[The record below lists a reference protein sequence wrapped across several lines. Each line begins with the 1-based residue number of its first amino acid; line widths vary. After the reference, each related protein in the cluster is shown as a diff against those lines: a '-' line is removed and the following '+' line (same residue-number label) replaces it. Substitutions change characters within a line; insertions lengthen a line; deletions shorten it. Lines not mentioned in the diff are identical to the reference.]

1 MFIIFKRTHLPLELI
16 KQISTTPVWTSSGDV
31 GGVRVT
37 EDIAGSLVEAGTWWT
52 PKQEAEQ
59 WEDPTELGVGMSDW
73 GTRTKHAG

>member
-1 MFIIFKRTHLPLELI
+1 M
-16 KQISTTPVWTSSGDV
+16 

-37 EDIAGSLVEAGTWWT
+37 EDIAGSLVEAGTWWI

-73 GTRTKHAG
+73 GTRTKQAG